1 MPAAHQCAGE
11 RYQLLLATR
20 ELERAAR
27 RHALHLGQNVID
39 EAELLRY
46 GWIAVCPSW
55 QEHVLLDSEFRHEAA
70 ILRHVAD
77 AEARTRVRRS
87 CAQVFI
93 KKFHLAGA
101 DSQESHDR
109 THERLGPVP
118 LRPTSPTNAPG
129 VIDKNSIRQ
138 HRQAGDLD
146 RKMPNVEG
154 PAHVR
159 TPSTRRCSCAPT
171 T

>member
-1 MPAAHQCAGE
+1 MPSAHQCAGE

-27 RHALHLGQNVID
+27 RHALHLGQDAID
-39 EAELLRY
+39 EAESLRY

-87 CAQVFI
+87 RAQVFI

-109 THERLGPVP
+109 THERRLTGAIAADEPDE
-118 LRPTSPTNAPG
+118 RARRNRQN
-129 VIDKNSIRQ
+129 DIRQ
-138 HRQAGDLD
+138 HRQACDLD
-146 RKMPNVEG
+146 RKVSNVEG
-154 PAHVR
+154 PAHAR
-159 TPSTRRCSCAPT
+159 TPSARRCNSAPT